1 MIVAEDVVAPVLA
14 DIPVS
19 DESDSDDDMPIL
31 ER

>member
-1 MIVAEDVVAPVLA
+1 MIVAEDVVEPVLA
-14 DIPVS
+14 DNPVS